1 MKRIIRLTE
10 SDLKRLVDRSVNRIL
25 SKGGASSDII
35 LAQRDLMKMNKVLS
49 SIGLRL
55 QGTHYQPLYERMR
68 DSIIALNN
76 NLINDIRGNSKQ

>member
-25 SKGGASSDII
+25 NEGGASSDII
-35 LAQRDLMKMNKVLS
+35 LAQRDLMKMNQVLS

>member
-25 SKGGASSDII
+25 NEGGASSDII

>member
-10 SDLKRLVDRSVNRIL
+10 SDLKSLVDRSVDRIL
-25 SKGGASSDII
+25 NEGGASSDII

>member
-1 MKRIIRLTE
+1 MKKIIRLTE

-25 SKGGASSDII
+25 NEGGASSDII
-35 LAQRDLMKMNKVLS
+35 LAQRDLMKMNQVLS

>member
-1 MKRIIRLTE
+1 MKKIIRLTE

-25 SKGGASSDII
+25 NEGGASSDII

-76 NLINDIRGNSKQ
+76 NLINDIRGNCKQ

>member
-1 MKRIIRLTE
+1 MKKIIRLTE

-25 SKGGASSDII
+25 NEGGASSDII